1 MLTELMPWL
10 VWTLCVVCIVVGF
23 LGTIAPILPGAPLI
37 FLGILIAAWWEDFSR
52 ISVLTVVIAGVFAS
66 LAIVVDL
73 VASYVGA
80 KRVGASKAA
89 LFGSIVGSL
98 VGMFFLLPGLIV
110 GPFIG
115 ALAGEWW
122 SAQNL
127 SRATRVGLGTWLGMI
142 VGTAAKIGLSL
153 TMIGIFLLAILS

>member
-1 MLTELMPWL
+1 
-10 VWTLCVVCIVVGF
+10 
-23 LGTIAPILPGAPLI
+23 
-37 FLGILIAAWWEDFSR
+37 
-52 ISVLTVVIAGVFAS
+52 LTVVIAGVFAS